1 MKGPVKNVRQ
11 VSPSV
16 EIQKLSFSKVLPQL
30 KSCVREMEDAACN
43 IRTSLQTFPSGS
55 LRVSPHRGSY
65 QYFHV
70 TEGSKRNGSKGS
82 YIPMEQI
89 GVARGLAQKVYNEE
103 MASALAEGASV
114 LKSALQKFN
123 SSRIDTCYEMQ
134 GPVRRALV
142 APVYLPND
150 VYADRWQKV
159 EYQGKEFLEED
170 SLLTTAKGDRVRSK
184 SEVIIANMLNQMNVP
199 YRYEY
204 PLRLSSGLV
213 IYPDFTCLNVRTR
226 DEFIWE
232 HFGRMDD
239 MDYQVKAFKKLDSL
253 AQDGYVHG
261 VNLIYT
267 MENGMRPLNL
277 KNIEQLVRAFLL

>member
-1 MKGPVKNVRQ
+1 MNGPVKNVRQ

-43 IRTSLQTFPSGS
+43 IRASLQTFPSGS

-89 GVARGLAQKVYNEE
+89 GVARGLAQKAYNEE

-159 EYQGKEFLEED
+159 EYQGKEFLED
-170 SLLTTAKGDRVRSK
+170 DTLLTTAKGDRVRSK

-199 YRYEY
+199 YRIDNEPAGQPCARWLCPWCQSDLYNGEWDAA
-204 PLRLSSGLV
+204 LEFEKHRAAGARFFAV
-213 IYPDFTCLNVRTR
+213 GVAWTR
-226 DEFIWE
+226 VGE
-232 HFGRMDD
+232 GRW
-239 MDYQVKAFKKLDSL
+239 
-253 AQDGYVHG
+253 
-261 VNLIYT
+261 
-267 MENGMRPLNL
+267 R
-277 KNIEQLVRAFLL
+277 